1 MNTKLI
7 TMSAAAALCMGV
19 FAADE
24 AAPAEEKGEGWAWA
38 MGEGVTFDETPIVST
53 ELSLSFDSKYLSYG
67 FVDNVDPILTPAG
80 SMTFF
85 DWITFGVSAIFDTT
99 KYGYRAG
106 YTSRQF
112 QYTELHPTVTIGHS
126 FSPEDFEWL
135 PTTVEFAFGWD
146 YEYHPNSK
154 NKGGFD
160 DYGFWDKSIAA
171 DTHFW
176 TFEFGL
182 PDLWFEPKFF
192 YERDAMRDNGTYM
205 NLEIGHTFAVIG
217 DEEEETLTLRPS
229 VAQGFGT
236 RQRVRAYA
244 SRYCIGYDDDEG
256 AYFEDEAPLDHAGL
270 MDTMF
275 KLEAEWSICDGVALS
290 GYVGYSDFLF
300 DRKIR
305 HASRRY
311 ECSDPKRWEHS
322 WNVVAGLALT
332 LSF

>member
-7 TMSAAAALCMGV
+7 TMSAAAALCMGA
-19 FAADE
+19 FAAEE
-24 AAPAEEKGEGWAWA
+24 AAPAEEKSEGWAWA
-38 MGEGVTFDETPIVST
+38 MGEGITFDETPIVST
-53 ELSLSFDSKYLSYG
+53 EVSLSFDSKYLSYG
-67 FVDNVDPILTPAG
+67 FVDNKDPILTPAG
-80 SMTFF
+80 SVTFF

-99 KYGYRAG
+99 KYGHRAG

-135 PTTVEFAFGWD
+135 PTTIEFAFGWD

-160 DYGFWDKSIAA
+160 DYGFWDKSIAE

-182 PDLWFEPKFF
+182 PDLWFEPKFY
-192 YERDAMRDNGTYM
+192 YERDAMRDDGTYL
-205 NLEIGHTFAVIG
+205 NLEVGHTFTVIG

-229 VAQGFGT
+229 VAQGFGNK
-236 RQRVRAYA
+236 QRVKAYA
-244 SRYCIGYDDDEG
+244 SKYFLAYDEDEG
-256 AYFEDEAPLDHAGL
+256 AYVEEAPLNHAGL

-305 HASRRY
+305 RASRSY
-311 ECSDPKRWEHS
+311 EATGRWDYS

-332 LSF
+332 FSF

>member
-7 TMSAAAALCMGV
+7 TMSAAAALCMGA

-24 AAPAEEKGEGWAWA
+24 TKEEKSEGWAWA

-53 ELSLSFDSKYLSYG
+53 ELSLAFDSKYLSYG
-67 FVDNVDPILTPAG
+67 FVDNKDPILTPAG

-85 DWITFGVSAIFDTT
+85 DWVTFGVSAIYDTT
-99 KYGYRAG
+99 KYGHRAE

-126 FSPEDFEWL
+126 FSPEDVEWL

-154 NKGGFD
+154 SKGKID
-160 DYGFWDKSIAA
+160 DDTGLWDKSVSE

-205 NLEIGHTFAVIG
+205 NLEVGHTFAVIG

-229 VAQGFGT
+229 IAQGFGT

-244 SRYCIGYDDDEG
+244 TKDEDG
-256 AYFEDEAPLDHAGL
+256 EVPLNHAGF
-270 MDTMF
+270 MDTMV

-305 HASRRY
+305 ESARHY
-311 ECSDPKRWEHS
+311 EATGKWDHS
-322 WNVVAGLALT
+322 WNFVAGLALT